1 MLSRPVHGPW
11 SVGGRMHEWTNEK
24 YWAKYARAL
33 MLKMKDMCIYHTVTV
48 LLLAFWI
55 TDVDLSDASALKRW
69 WKDERVDK
77 PLGQNAQR
85 IIERN
90 MLGSYAQNERES
102 GKNRLVYH
110 TERLL
115 LFLSVFKESVDP
127 PGTWALKRWW
137 KNAGVDNEKHWAKYA
152 RALMLKIKDTYL
164 YITPW
169 NFSSSHCELSYL
181 RLLIC
186 PVHQPWSVVGRM
198 NGRTNN

>member
-1 MLSRPVHGPW
+1 MQQPW
-11 SVGGRMHEWTNEK
+11 SVGG
-24 YWAKYARAL
+24 
-33 MLKMKDMCIYHTVTV
+33 
-48 LLLAFWI
+48 
-55 TDVDLSDASALKRW
+55 
-69 WKDERVDK
+69 KDERVDK
-77 PLGQNAQR
+77 QLGQNAQR

-152 RALMLKIKDTYL
+152 RALMLKIKDTYI
-164 YITPW
+164 YI
-169 NFSSSHCELSYL
+169 SHRGTSPHRIVNC
-181 RLLIC
+181 LIC
-186 PVHQPWSVVGRM
+186 GFWFVQCISLEAWWEGWTGVQTT
-198 NGRTNN
+198 RTNRSEKQWAKYGRGLMYV